1 MPTLISGLDHVQ
13 IEAPPG
19 HEADARAFYGDFLGL
34 PELEKPE
41 ALRPNGGVWFGL
53 PGGQQLHTG
62 TVPDFSPR
70 RKGHLCL
77 RCGDLNAL
85 TERAD
90 TFGIT
95 LLPDVQLAPLLRV
108 FLQDPFGNRLEVV
121 EGGHGTVPLG

>member
-1 MPTLISGLDHVQ
+1 MPNLISGLDHVQ

-41 ALRPNGGVWFGL
+41 ALRPNGGVWFAL
-53 PGGQQLHTG
+53 PGGQQLHIG
-62 TVPDFSPR
+62 TVPDFAPR
-70 RKGHLCL
+70 RKGHPCL

-90 TFGIT
+90 AFGIT
-95 LLPDVQLAPLLRV
+95 LLPDVQLAPLRRV
-108 FLQDPFGNRLEVV
+108 FLNDPFGNRLEVV
-121 EGGHGTVPLG
+121 EGEHGTVPLG